1 MLQYIIVF
9 LKHSSHCPGLAPRYV
24 PVGGPG
30 DTVLNRE
37 DYHGSTVVNRDD
49 PWWTG
54 SIRETLPDVLK
65 CFTQP
70 GDTGV
75 TGRNSKTGAG
85 PVQDLQY
92 EIWNRFVAYLPKLF

>member
-54 SIRETLPDVLK
+54 SIRETLPDVLHNQG
-65 CFTQP
+65 TP
-70 GDTGV
+70 GLPGGTAKPAQV
-75 TGRNSKTGAG
+75 RYKTYNTKYET
-85 PVQDLQY
+85 DL
-92 EIWNRFVAYLPKLF
+92 

>member
-9 LKHSSHCPGLAPRYV
+9 LKHSSHCPDSSHCPGLAPWYV

-37 DYHGSTVVNRDD
+37 DYHGGTVVNRDD

-54 SIRETLPDVLK
+54 SIHETVPDVLK

-70 GDTGV
+70 GDTG
-75 TGRNSKTGAG
+75 GYREK
-85 PVQDLQY
+85 QQ
-92 EIWNRFVAYLPKLF
+92 NRRRSGTRL